1 MSIII
6 ESTTDSNEA
15 VLAALGKLE
24 SKPSEVED
32 KKSESSEKPDEKVE
46 ESETSK
52 SDSDQSDE
60 DTEDQDDSDNDESKD
75 DSSKPKKKGGFK
87 KRIER
92 FQKQLSAREQELQY
106 WKDKA
111 LSGAKSEQ
119 GSEAQKPEATIKSDD
134 KPKESDFDSH
144 SEFVEALTDWKI
156 KQTEKEFAKK
166 QLEVKA
172 KTDFQKQV
180 ETFQAKVA
188 EFSKTQDD
196 FEDAIAD
203 VDDIQL
209 TVGLQESILS
219 SEIGP
224 QVMYEL
230 SKNREELERINRL
243 SPIAQAR
250 EIGKIEARLGEKNQK
265 KPEAKVSKAP
275 APVSPVGT
283 KGSLKTTKSP
293 DEMTFQ
299 EYKKWREQNK

>member
-1 MSIII
+1 MTIKID
-6 ESTTDSNEA
+6 STTDSNEA

-24 SKPSEVED
+24 SKQSEVEE
-32 KKSESSEKPDEKVE
+32 KQSESSETPDEKVE

-60 DTEDQDDSDNDESKD
+60 DAEDQDDSDNDESKD

-92 FQKQLSAREQELQY
+92 FQKQLSEKDQELAYWREQAL
-106 WKDKA
+106 KGSKGDKP
-111 LSGAKSEQ
+111 E
-119 GSEAQKPEATIKSDD
+119 QKPEIEAKSDA
-134 KPKESDFDSH
+134 KPKVDDFDSI
-144 SEFVEALTDWKI
+144 EAYTEALTDWKI
-156 KQTEKEFAKK
+156 SQKQKEFERK
-166 QLEVKA
+166 EIETKA
-172 KTDFQKQV
+172 KAEFKNQFDSFQS
-180 ETFQAKVA
+180 KVA

-196 FEDAIAD
+196 FNEVIED
-203 VDDIQL
+203 VDDIPL
-209 TVGLQESILS
+209 SVGLQESILTS
-219 SEIGP
+219 DVGP

-230 SKNREELERINRL
+230 AKNREELERINRL